1 MPVNFKEYYGYTPD
15 NLRIITTIIQDLV
28 AGLRALQDCCLTCF
42 DLDCIEFDGSRY
54 VFTNV
59 EDISFER
66 QGPGYKV
73 LTRRSPYSFLYPN
86 DYIPITLEIILE
98 DLYYTFLRRTG
109 WSWWPA
115 KEKISEFYGRDTYI
129 GADIGLDKKDIKA
142 PEPTLLQ
149 QKPMKNFPSNLKL
162 ADLPPS
168 VADEIS
174 ALMRPHEQEG
184 YRVVHNILFFLYQYM
199 QTVNLR
205 EFDLVT
211 FRKDDMVFRPLLSL
225 TDDSQPI
232 FSGKFEDGRV
242 FVAKPGPSSKNNFA
256 RYEQFPDFDVY
267 VGEKRIAIRATTIME
282 PLFKITG
289 LSDDELFLYTR
300 DILSELQ
307 ELHGRGYVHHDIK
320 PENTMQRSDGTYVL
334 IDFDDV
340 GKIGQPREIAT
351 PNFAMVRSVMLF
363 NEQFPGNP
371 LDDLIEFGYTLNF
384 LVTGITRFKTTTPTP
399 TSDKVDRY
407 LEYITSFP
415 LTTSYTTL
423 IEHNAYQNCI
433 ALFQ

>member
-1 MPVNFKEYYGYTPD
+1 MSVPVDFTKYNSDTPQ
-15 NLRIITTIIQDLV
+15 NWETMANIIRDLV
-28 AGLRALQDCCLTCF
+28 AELRSLQDCCLTCI
-42 DLDCIEFDGSRY
+42 DLDRIVFDGTKY
-54 VFTNV
+54 TFANV
-59 EDISFER
+59 EDISSVRE
-66 QGPGYKV
+66 GPGYKV
-73 LTRRSPYSFLYPN
+73 LTRRSPFSWLHPN

-98 DLYYTFLRRTG
+98 DLYFVMHHKLG
-109 WSWWPA
+109 WLWWPKIENIDDFDPDIA
-115 KEKISEFYGRDTYI
+115 AGNELKESRVLK
-129 GADIGLDKKDIKA
+129 L
-142 PEPTLLQ
+142 
-149 QKPMKNFPSNLKL
+149 FPSNLTL
-162 ADLPPS
+162 DDLPS
-168 VADEIS
+168 YVTDE
-174 ALMRPHEQEG
+174 MPKDMNPYEQ
-184 YRVVHNILFFLYQYM
+184 RNLLFFLYQYM
-199 QTVNLR
+199 QHANLR

-267 VGEKRIAIRATTIME
+267 VGEKRIAIRAATIME

-289 LSDDELFLYTR
+289 LSDDELSLYTR

-384 LVTGITRFKTTTPTP
+384 LVTGIARFKTTTPTP
-399 TSDKVDRY
+399 MSDKVDRY

-433 ALFQ
+433 TLFQ